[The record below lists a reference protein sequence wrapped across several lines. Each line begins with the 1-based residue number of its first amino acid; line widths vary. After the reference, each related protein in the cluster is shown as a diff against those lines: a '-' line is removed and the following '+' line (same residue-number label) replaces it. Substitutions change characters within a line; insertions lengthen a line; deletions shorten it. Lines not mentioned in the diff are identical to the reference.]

1 MCESRSGGG
10 PRIIEVHNAL
20 PNADGKYR
28 SRLIA
33 DDGASSTDIQLEGW
47 LMTRESKTSPRSP
60 VAFENVFN
68 AELRARNRER
78 RAGFRRLAA
87 AEAAG
92 GPCRNDPLPPLG
104 LVEIRLDDLKLAA
117 RRLRKRDPAH
127 VREIANAIARLGYSR
142 PILVGRDNEVIDGE
156 SVVGAVRLLGFDR
169 LTCVRVDHLS
179 ASEQRV
185 LRLAINRLAE
195 KGCQTASNNWL

>member
-1 MCESRSGGG
+1 
-10 PRIIEVHNAL
+10 
-20 PNADGKYR
+20 
-28 SRLIA
+28 
-33 DDGASSTDIQLEGW
+33 
-47 LMTRESKTSPRSP
+47 MTRESKTSPRSP

-92 GPCRNDPLPPLG
+92 GPCRNDPLPPLE
-104 LVEIRLDDLKLAA
+104 LVEIRLDDLKLPA

-195 KGCQTASNNWL
+195 KGCQTASKIGSDAHLMKLRRRFGLVSQGNQRRAISSRLRVAPTRLFRG